1 MLFAWAMLPGLSVQ
15 APAARAAEIAWER
28 TNPFQGCLAAELDTW
43 LQVQVNVLTNDDP
56 ADWHVDDRA
65 VAKWTVDV
73 LAACKTKAGGGDE
86 ATEKRFTA
94 YMAHW
99 REHVQ
104 DLVDNL
110 RQGDKPD

>member
-1 MLFAWAMLPGLSVQ
+1 MLTGLS
-15 APAARAAEIAWER
+15 APPARVAEIVWER
-28 TNPFQGCLAAELDTW
+28 TNPFQGCLAAELDRW

-73 LAACKTKAGGGDE
+73 LAACKTKAGGDE

-110 RQGDKPD
+110 RQGDKSD